1 MAADQIIYV
10 VGVGNRL
17 MPTARGV
24 CMRLIVLVAC
34 VCWSAGRRVASPCLD
49 ATLIDVITVGTV

>member
-17 MPTARGV
+17 VPTVRGV
-24 CMRLIVLVAC
+24 GMRLIVFVAG
-34 VCWSAGRRVASPCLD
+34 VRWGAGRRVASACFD
-49 ATLIDVITVGTV
+49 AALIDVITVGTV

>member
-10 VGVGNRL
+10 LGVGNRL

-24 CMRLIVLVAC
+24 GMRLSVLVAG
-34 VCWSAGRRVASPCLD
+34 VRWGAGRRVASSCLD
-49 ATLIDVITVGTV
+49 AALIDVITVGMV